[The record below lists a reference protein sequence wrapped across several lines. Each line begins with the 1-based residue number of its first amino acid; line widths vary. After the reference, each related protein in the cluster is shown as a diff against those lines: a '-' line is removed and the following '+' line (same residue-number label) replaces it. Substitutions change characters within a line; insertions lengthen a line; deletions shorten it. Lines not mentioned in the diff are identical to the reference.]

1 MKKHVL
7 LVVRWPVGGIRTF
20 LRYVYRNFDPEQ
32 WRFTLLAPELS
43 EVHVLLE
50 EDLSD
55 HEFTY
60 LPVEEN
66 PSAVLFTH
74 QVIKALGRNRY
85 DLVHSHGL
93 TAGLCAA
100 LPVKLRRVPHVL
112 TLHDVINASQVAGLK
127 GWLKK
132 VVIRRLLGLIDSIHS
147 VSQDT
152 QGNLFAYFP
161 QLPRHSPRAVVIL
174 NGIEVARFQKKSVR
188 DFRRE
193 LGLTEKHFLIGFL
206 GRFMSQKG
214 FRYLVEAMELLVK
227 ETDLPKKPVVLTFDE
242 GGFVNEEKEDVAQRR
257 MDSSFYFLPF
267 TPNVAATIRGLD
279 VVVMPSLW
287 EACGLLAMETLV
299 CGTPFIGTNCIGL
312 REVIRDTP
320 AITVP
325 AADATALYQ
334 ALSREIRTNSKAEFT
349 AFQERAAE
357 RYCVSKTSAA
367 LQELY
372 GELLQK

>member
-7 LVVRWPVGGIRTF
+7 LIVRWPVGGIRTF

-50 EDLSD
+50 EDLPD

-66 PSAVLFTH
+66 PSAMVFTH
-74 QVIKALGRNRY
+74 QVIKALGRHRY

-112 TLHDVINASQVAGLK
+112 TLHDVINASQVVGFK
-127 GWLKK
+127 GRLKK
-132 VVIRRLLGLIDSIHS
+132 VVIGQLLGLIDSIHS

-152 QGNLFAYFP
+152 QDNLLTYFP
-161 QLPRHSPRAVVIL
+161 RLPHHSPQAVVIR
-174 NGIEVARFQKKSVR
+174 NGIEVARFQEETVR
-188 DFRRE
+188 DLRSE
-193 LGLTEKHFLIGFL
+193 LGLTEEHFLIGFL

-227 ETDLPKKPVVLTFDE
+227 ETDLPKTPVVVTFSD
-242 GGFVNEEKEDVAQRR
+242 GGFVREEKAAVAKQGL
-257 MDSSFYFLPF
+257 DSSFYFLPF

-279 VVVMPSLW
+279 VVAMPSLW
-287 EACGLLAMETLV
+287 EACALLPMETLV

-325 AADATALYQ
+325 AADATALHQ
-334 ALSREIRTNSKAEFT
+334 ALSREIRTNSKAKFA
-349 AFQERAAE
+349 AFRQHAAE
-357 RYCVSKTSAA
+357 RYCVSRASVA

-372 GELLQK
+372 QELLP